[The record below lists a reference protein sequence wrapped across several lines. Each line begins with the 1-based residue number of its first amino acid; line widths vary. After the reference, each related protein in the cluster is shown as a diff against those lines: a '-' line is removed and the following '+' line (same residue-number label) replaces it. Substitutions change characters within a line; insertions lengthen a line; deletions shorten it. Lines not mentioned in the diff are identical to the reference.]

1 MWPQTGVGEYL
12 MNVSIRELKAKLSVL
27 IRKVEAGETVTVRVR
42 KRPVARI
49 VPIVRSSGLEEL
61 ACTPGIIWKGG
72 KPAGMLRG
80 EILPRSVN
88 LSDWVAEDR
97 R

>member
-1 MWPQTGVGEYL
+1 MWPQTRFGDYF
-12 MNVSIRELKAKLSVL
+12 MNVNIRELKAKLSGL
-27 IRKVEAGETVTVRVR
+27 IRRVEAGETVTVIAR
-42 KRPVARI
+42 KRTVARI

-72 KPAGMLRG
+72 KPAGMPRG

>member
-1 MWPQTGVGEYL
+1 MWPQTGVGEYF
-12 MNVSIRELKAKLSVL
+12 MNVSIRELKAKLSGL
-27 IRKVEAGETVTVRVR
+27 IRKVEAGETVTVSVR

-61 ACTPGIIWKGG
+61 AWTPGIIWRGG
-72 KPAGMLRG
+72 KPTGMPQG
-80 EILPRSVN
+80 EILPRRVN